1 MTQDLVFLYGYTNIT
16 VNLAIILIT
25 ILNIVV
31 YMLQKLQ
38 EAEVVEQKNWLQS
51 SSTRQSCYRFSF
63 NEMKRATRNFH
74 IELVIG
80 KGGFGNVY
88 KGTLGATLVAIKRLK
103 STSKQGSTEFRA
115 EIEMLSKIR
124 HINLVSLI
132 GYCNEGYEMILVYEF
147 MAGGTL
153 ADHIHKRLRQ
163 DDTSSSP
170 LSWVQRLK
178 ICIGA
183 ARGLDY
189 LHTGTGIYQRIIHR
203 DVKSTNILLDQNF
216 AAKVSDFGLSRTSP
230 ANQTHTFVST
240 QVKGTFGYFD
250 PDYFQTQRLTRKS
263 DVYAF
268 GVVLFEV
275 LCGRP
280 AVDKSLDE
288 EQIGLARWAQ
298 YCFREKRLGEIIDE
312 GIKDNVYPDSLE
324 MFVKV
329 AIQCLQTEPKHRPT
343 MAEVVVGLESAL
355 ALQEKR
361 TEKITSDEN
370 QEEIDISDSEVEEGD
385 VSDHEVENENS
396 DDELDGISSSRH
408 QEKQSSSFFPEKEKQ
423 SSSFQRFAT
432 LLTLAAR
439 VISGPQKKS
448 LKQPCSKLIMKP
460 SNLKSYTFHHLRTA
474 TSKFDPGALWGNDDY
489 YTYYKGTGPITTIKR
504 LKDNPNFKEVW
515 LKEIDT
521 LRKLCHPNIVKL
533 IGYCLE
539 KERLLVLE
547 HPLHGRLDQHLRV
560 STSQRLSWKLRIGL
574 AHGAAKGLA
583 YLHGPGVNV
592 IHRDVKTSNIL
603 IDSKYNAKLSGFS
616 LAKDGPEEERS
627 HVTTRVQGT
636 FGYIDPEYYHTGE
649 LTLKSDVYSFGVV
662 LLELLTGRKAD
673 NEVNLA
679 SSVQSR
685 LSKEHGILDIMDAH
699 LEGQYTVGAASTA
712 SSLALR
718 CTSVDTKSRP
728 DAKQVAEELEQLL
741 SLINLEPH

>member
-370 QEEIDISDSEVEEGD
+370 QEEIDISDSED
-385 VSDHEVENENS
+385 LILIVS
-396 DDELDGISSSRH
+396 
-408 QEKQSSSFFPEKEKQ
+408 
-423 SSSFQRFAT
+423 T
-432 LLTLAAR
+432 
-439 VISGPQKKS
+439 GPQKKS